1 MKKLKLYNT
10 LHNRK
15 EIFKP
20 IEPGKVKL
28 YTCGLTVYNYAHIG
42 NLRTYVFE
50 DILKRTLRY
59 NGFDLLHVM
68 NITDIGHLTSDA
80 DSGEDKMVLS
90 AQKQNK
96 SVWEIAEHY
105 TQAFEKDLKNLNI
118 LFPDKHVKATE
129 EIPAMIDLIKR
140 IEKNG
145 YTYQSGGNVYY
156 DISQCD
162 DYGKLANLD
171 LDNLQAGAR
180 IVVDNAKKNPHDFVL
195 WFTKSKFKDQ
205 EMKWDSPWG
214 KGYPGWH
221 IECSAISMKHLGDH
235 FDIHCG
241 GIDHI
246 PVHHTNEIAQAEAAT
261 GEKWVNYWLHG
272 EFLIF
277 KHHKMSKSRNE
288 FLTLDL
294 LNEKGYSPL
303 VYRYFCLGA
312 HYRKKL
318 NFSYESLDAAKES
331 LKRIR
336 DKIITIERNLES
348 SFDKAKY
355 TEKFKQD
362 FVAQI
367 NNDLNMPA
375 ALAVLW
381 QVLKTDKIGNK
392 EKYDLILDFDQVLG
406 LRLKDSSKIIK
417 EMKHE
422 EVDSKLVEKLI
433 KDREKARENR
443 NWSQADEIRKKLDEL
458 GVEVRDGADGTE
470 WRIK

>member
-145 YTYQSGGNVYY
+145 YTYKSGGNVYY

-180 IVVDNAKKNPHDFVL
+180 IEVDNAKKNPHDFVL

-277 KHHKMSKSRNE
+277 KNHKMSKSRNE

-294 LNEKGYSPL
+294 LNEKGYSSL